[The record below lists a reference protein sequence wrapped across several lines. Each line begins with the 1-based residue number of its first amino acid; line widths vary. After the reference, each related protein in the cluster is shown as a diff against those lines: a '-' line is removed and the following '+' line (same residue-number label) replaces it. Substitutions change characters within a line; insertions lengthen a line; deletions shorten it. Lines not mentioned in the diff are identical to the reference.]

1 MQINLPKPNLP
12 KALDIPQLYLKQP
25 TADVP
30 AYKPIIIPP
39 SNLERPEGTQKV
51 KEDTT
56 AQPPSPKLDIP
67 VLDIQMPLP
76 TTEVMVTAVT
86 AALGAVATTTLAQP
100 LFEQI
105 KKFVTKQLNKRIE
118 AWKKKR
124 KEKDSSVNSKTPQ
137 KTKNTRSK
145 SLEHSSD

>member
-1 MQINLPKPNLP
+1 MKIPSANLPKP
-12 KALDIPQLYLKQP
+12 LDIPQMYFKPP

-30 AYKPIIIPP
+30 AFRPIIIPP
-39 SNLERPEGTQKV
+39 ADLERPEGTQKA
-51 KEDTT
+51 KEKETT
-56 AQPPSPKLDIP
+56 EQPPAPKLQIP
-67 VLDIQMPLP
+67 IIDIQMPLP
-76 TTEVMVTAVT
+76 TAEVMVTAVT

-124 KEKDSSVNSKTPQ
+124 KEKVSSES
-137 KTKNTRSK
+137 
-145 SLEHSSD
+145 

>member
-1 MQINLPKPNLP
+1 MTIPLPTPNLPKP
-12 KALDIPQLYLKQP
+12 LDIPQLYLKP
-25 TADVP
+25 PSARIP
-30 AYKPIIIPP
+30 SYKPMVIPP
-39 SNLERPEGTQKV
+39 ADLERPQETEPADDQKT
-51 KEDTT
+51 E
-56 AQPPSPKLDIP
+56 QPPAPKLDIP

-76 TTEVMVTAVT
+76 TAEVMVTAVT

-124 KEKDSSVNSKTPQ
+124 KEKDSLKNSKT
-137 KTKNTRSK
+137 
-145 SLEHSSD
+145 E

>member
-1 MQINLPKPNLP
+1 MTINIPTPNLP
-12 KALDIPQLYLKQP
+12 KALYIPQMYLKQP

-30 AYKPIIIPP
+30 AYKPIFIPP
-39 SNLERPEGTQKV
+39 SDLERPEGTQKA
-51 KEDTT
+51 KEKETT
-56 AQPPSPKLDIP
+56 EQPPKPKLEIP
-67 VLDIQMPLP
+67 IIDIQMPLP
-76 TTEVMVTAVT
+76 TAEVMVTAVT

-124 KEKDSSVNSKTPQ
+124 KEKVSSVS
-137 KTKNTRSK
+137 
-145 SLEHSSD
+145 

>member
-1 MQINLPKPNLP
+1 MSINIPTPNLPKPLY
-12 KALDIPQLYLKQP
+12 IPQMYLKQP

-30 AYKPIIIPP
+30 AFRPIVIPP
-39 SNLERPEGTQKV
+39 ANLERPEGTQKA
-51 KEDTT
+51 KEKETT
-56 AQPPSPKLDIP
+56 EQPESHKLQIP
-67 VLDIQMPLP
+67 IIDIQMPLP
-76 TTEVMVTAVT
+76 TAEVMVTAVT

-124 KEKDSSVNSKTPQ
+124 KEKVSSAS
-137 KTKNTRSK
+137 
-145 SLEHSSD
+145 

>member
-1 MQINLPKPNLP
+1 MGIFFLPP
-12 KALDIPQLYLKQP
+12 KQPKSLDIPQLYLRQP

-30 AYKPIIIPP
+30 AFRPIVIPP
-39 SNLERPEGTQKV
+39 ADLERPAGTQKAEE
-51 KEDTT
+51 KTT
-56 AQPPSPKLDIP
+56 EQPPAPSMKIP
-67 VLDIQMPLP
+67 VIDIQMPLP
-76 TTEVMVTAVT
+76 TAEVMVTAVT

-124 KEKDSSVNSKTPQ
+124 KEKVSSAS
-137 KTKNTRSK
+137 
-145 SLEHSSD
+145 

>member
-1 MQINLPKPNLP
+1 MSINLPRPDLP
-12 KALDIPQLYLKQP
+12 KSLYIPQMYLRQP

-30 AYKPIIIPP
+30 AFRPIVIPP
-39 SNLERPEGTQKV
+39 SDLERPAGTKAEE
-51 KEDTT
+51 KDT
-56 AQPPSPKLDIP
+56 AEVAPAPKLEIP
-67 VLDIQMPLP
+67 IIDIQMPLP
-76 TTEVMVTAVT
+76 TAEVMVTAVT

-124 KEKDSSVNSKTPQ
+124 KEKVSSAS
-137 KTKNTRSK
+137 
-145 SLEHSSD
+145 

>member
-1 MQINLPKPNLP
+1 MSINIPTPNLP
-12 KALDIPQLYLKQP
+12 KGLYIPQMYLKQP

-30 AYKPIIIPP
+30 ASRPIVIPP
-39 SNLERPEGTQKV
+39 SDLERPAGTKAEE
-51 KEDTT
+51 KETT
-56 AQPPSPKLDIP
+56 EQPAAPKLEIPIIDIK
-67 VLDIQMPLP
+67 MPLP
-76 TTEVMVTAVT
+76 TAEVMVTAVT

-124 KEKDSSVNSKTPQ
+124 KEKVSSAS
-137 KTKNTRSK
+137 
-145 SLEHSSD
+145 

>member
-1 MQINLPKPNLP
+1 M
-12 KALDIPQLYLKQP
+12 YLKQP
-25 TADVP
+25 VADVP
-30 AYKPIIIPP
+30 AFRPIVIPP
-39 SNLERPEGTQKV
+39 SDLERPAGTQKAEE
-51 KEDTT
+51 KT
-56 AQPPSPKLDIP
+56 AEPPAKPKLEIP

-76 TTEVMVTAVT
+76 TAEVMVTAVT

-124 KEKDSSVNSKTPQ
+124 KKKVSSVS
-137 KTKNTRSK
+137 
-145 SLEHSSD
+145 

>member
-1 MQINLPKPNLP
+1 MSINIPSLKLPKP
-12 KALDIPQLYLKQP
+12 LDIPQMYLKQP

-30 AYKPIIIPP
+30 SYRPIVVPP
-39 SNLERPEGTQKV
+39 ADLERPEGTQKA
-51 KEDTT
+51 KEKETT
-56 AQPPSPKLDIP
+56 EQPPKPELKIP

-76 TTEVMVTAVT
+76 TAEVMVTAVT

-124 KEKDSSVNSKTPQ
+124 KEKVSSES
-137 KTKNTRSK
+137 
-145 SLEHSSD
+145 

>member
-1 MQINLPKPNLP
+1 M
-12 KALDIPQLYLKQP
+12 YLKQP
-25 TADVP
+25 VADVP
-30 AYKPIIIPP
+30 AFRPIVIPP
-39 SNLERPEGTQKV
+39 SDLERPAGTQKAEE
-51 KEDTT
+51 KT
-56 AQPPSPKLDIP
+56 AAPPPKPKLEIP

-76 TTEVMVTAVT
+76 TAEVMVTAVT

-124 KEKDSSVNSKTPQ
+124 KKKVSSVS
-137 KTKNTRSK
+137 
-145 SLEHSSD
+145 

>member
-1 MQINLPKPNLP
+1 MEIPRANLP

-30 AYKPIIIPP
+30 AFRPIVIPP
-39 SNLERPEGTQKV
+39 ADLERP
-51 KEDTT
+51 KETKAEEKETT
-56 AQPPSPKLDIP
+56 EQPPAPKLQIP
-67 VLDIQMPLP
+67 VIDIEMPLP
-76 TTEVMVTAVT
+76 TAEVMVTAVT

-124 KEKDSSVNSKTPQ
+124 KEKVSSENLKT
-137 KTKNTRSK
+137 
-145 SLEHSSD
+145 E

>member
-1 MQINLPKPNLP
+1 MSIKIPTP
-12 KALDIPQLYLKQP
+12 DIPKSLYIPQMYLKQP
-25 TADVP
+25 VADVP
-30 AYKPIIIPP
+30 AFRPIVIPP
-39 SNLERPEGTQKV
+39 ADLERPAGTQKAEE
-51 KEDTT
+51 KT
-56 AQPPSPKLDIP
+56 AEPPPKPKLEIP

-76 TTEVMVTAVT
+76 TAEVMVTAVT

-124 KEKDSSVNSKTPQ
+124 REKQRRDSLAN
-137 KTKNTRSK
+137 
-145 SLEHSSD
+145 

>member
-1 MQINLPKPNLP
+1 MSIKIPTP
-12 KALDIPQLYLKQP
+12 DIPKSLYIPQMYLKQP
-25 TADVP
+25 VADVP
-30 AYKPIIIPP
+30 AFRPIVIPP
-39 SNLERPEGTQKV
+39 SDLERPEGTQKA
-51 KEDTT
+51 KEKETT
-56 AQPPSPKLDIP
+56 ETPAAPKLQIP

-76 TTEVMVTAVT
+76 TAEVMVTAVT

-124 KEKDSSVNSKTPQ
+124 KEKVSSAN
-137 KTKNTRSK
+137 
-145 SLEHSSD
+145 

>member
-1 MQINLPKPNLP
+1 MSINIPTPNLP
-12 KALDIPQLYLKQP
+12 KSLYIPQMYLKQP
-25 TADVP
+25 VADVP
-30 AYKPIIIPP
+30 AFRPIVIPP
-39 SNLERPEGTQKV
+39 SDLERPAGTKAEE
-51 KEDTT
+51 KDT
-56 AQPPSPKLDIP
+56 AEVAPAPKLEIP

-76 TTEVMVTAVT
+76 TAEVMVTAVT

-124 KEKDSSVNSKTPQ
+124 KEKQRRDSLAS
-137 KTKNTRSK
+137 
-145 SLEHSSD
+145 

>member
-1 MQINLPKPNLP
+1 MSIKIPTPDLPKSLY
-12 KALDIPQLYLKQP
+12 IPQMYLKQP
-25 TADVP
+25 VADVP

-39 SNLERPEGTQKV
+39 SDLERPEGTKAEE
-51 KEDTT
+51 KDT
-56 AQPPSPKLDIP
+56 AEVAPAPKLEIP

-76 TTEVMVTAVT
+76 TAEVMVTAVT

-124 KEKDSSVNSKTPQ
+124 KEKVSSAS
-137 KTKNTRSK
+137 
-145 SLEHSSD
+145 

>member
-1 MQINLPKPNLP
+1 MSINIPRPNLP
-12 KALDIPQLYLKQP
+12 KSLDIPQMYLRQP

-30 AYKPIIIPP
+30 AFRPIVIPP
-39 SNLERPEGTQKV
+39 SDLERPKDTKAEE
-51 KEDTT
+51 KETT
-56 AQPPSPKLDIP
+56 EPPPAPKLEIP
-67 VLDIQMPLP
+67 VIDIQMPLP
-76 TTEVMVTAVT
+76 TAEVMVTAVT

-124 KEKDSSVNSKTPQ
+124 KKKVSSAS
-137 KTKNTRSK
+137 
-145 SLEHSSD
+145 

>member
-1 MQINLPKPNLP
+1 LQINLPRPDLP
-12 KALDIPQLYLKQP
+12 KPLDIPQLYLKQP

-30 AYKPIIIPP
+30 AYRPIVIPP
-39 SNLERPEGTQKV
+39 SDLERPEGTEKAEEE
-51 KEDTT
+51 KTE
-56 AQPPSPKLDIP
+56 QPPAPKLEIP
-67 VLDIQMPLP
+67 IIDIQMPLP
-76 TTEVMVTAVT
+76 TAEVMVTAVT

-124 KEKDSSVNSKTPQ
+124 KEKVSSAN
-137 KTKNTRSK
+137 
-145 SLEHSSD
+145 

>member
-1 MQINLPKPNLP
+1 MSINLPRPNLP
-12 KALDIPQLYLKQP
+12 KALDIPEMYFRPP
-25 TADVP
+25 TANVP
-30 AYKPIIIPP
+30 SYKPIVVPP
-39 SNLERPEGTQKV
+39 SDLERP
-51 KEDTT
+51 KETKAEETT
-56 AQPPSPKLDIP
+56 TTETPPAPKLEIP

-76 TTEVMVTAVT
+76 TAEVMVTAVT

-124 KEKDSSVNSKTPQ
+124 KEKISSTS
-137 KTKNTRSK
+137 
-145 SLEHSSD
+145 

>member
-1 MQINLPKPNLP
+1 MTINIPTPNLP
-12 KALDIPQLYLKQP
+12 KALYIPQMYLKQP

-30 AYKPIIIPP
+30 AYKPIFIPP
-39 SNLERPEGTQKV
+39 SDLERPEGTQKA
-51 KEDTT
+51 KEKETT
-56 AQPPSPKLDIP
+56 EQPPKPKLEIP
-67 VLDIQMPLP
+67 IIDIQMPLP
-76 TTEVMVTAVT
+76 TAEVMVTAVT

-124 KEKDSSVNSKTPQ
+124 KEKFSSVS
-137 KTKNTRSK
+137 
-145 SLEHSSD
+145 

>member
-1 MQINLPKPNLP
+1 MSINLPTPNIP
-12 KALDIPQLYLKQP
+12 KALNIPQLYLKQP
-25 TADVP
+25 SAKVP
-30 AYKPIIIPP
+30 SYKPIVVPP
-39 SNLERPEGTQKV
+39 TDLERPPETRAEE
-51 KEDTT
+51 KETI
-56 AQPPSPKLDIP
+56 QPAPQPKLDIP

-76 TTEVMVTAVT
+76 TAEVMVTAVT

-124 KEKDSSVNSKTPQ
+124 KEKVSSVS
-137 KTKNTRSK
+137 
-145 SLEHSSD
+145 

>member
-1 MQINLPKPNLP
+1 MHIKIPTPDIPKPLY
-12 KALDIPQLYLKQP
+12 IPQMYLKQP
-25 TADVP
+25 VADVP
-30 AYKPIIIPP
+30 AFRPIVIPP
-39 SNLERPEGTQKV
+39 ADLERPAGTQKAEE
-51 KEDTT
+51 KT
-56 AQPPSPKLDIP
+56 AEPPPKPKLEIP

-76 TTEVMVTAVT
+76 TAEVMVTAVT

-124 KEKDSSVNSKTPQ
+124 KEKNQKVSSVS
-137 KTKNTRSK
+137 
-145 SLEHSSD
+145 

>member
-1 MQINLPKPNLP
+1 M
-12 KALDIPQLYLKQP
+12 YLRQP

-30 AYKPIIIPP
+30 AFRPIVIPP
-39 SNLERPEGTQKV
+39 RDLERPEVTQKAEE
-51 KEDTT
+51 KTT
-56 AQPPSPKLDIP
+56 EQPASPKLEIP
-67 VLDIQMPLP
+67 IIDIQMPLP
-76 TTEVMVTAVT
+76 TAEVMVTAVT

-124 KEKDSSVNSKTPQ
+124 KEKVSSAS
-137 KTKNTRSK
+137 
-145 SLEHSSD
+145 

>member
-1 MQINLPKPNLP
+1 MIKIPSADLP
-12 KALDIPQLYLKQP
+12 KALDIPQMYFKPP

-39 SNLERPEGTQKV
+39 ADLERPEGTQKAEE
-51 KEDTT
+51 KTT
-56 AQPPSPKLDIP
+56 EQPESPSLQIP

-76 TTEVMVTAVT
+76 TAEVMVTAVT

-124 KEKDSSVNSKTPQ
+124 KEKVSSVS
-137 KTKNTRSK
+137 
-145 SLEHSSD
+145 

>member
-1 MQINLPKPNLP
+1 MSIKIPTPNLP
-12 KALDIPQLYLKQP
+12 KALDIPQMYLKQP

-30 AYKPIIIPP
+30 AFRPIVIPP
-39 SNLERPEGTQKV
+39 SDLERPEGTKAEE
-51 KEDTT
+51 KDTVET
-56 AQPPSPKLDIP
+56 TPAPKLEIP

-76 TTEVMVTAVT
+76 TAEVMVTAVT

-124 KEKDSSVNSKTPQ
+124 KEKASSAS
-137 KTKNTRSK
+137 
-145 SLEHSSD
+145 

>member
-1 MQINLPKPNLP
+1 MGIFFLPPRSQ
-12 KALDIPQLYLKQP
+12 KALEIPEMYFK
-25 TADVP
+25 
-30 AYKPIIIPP
+30 PP
-39 SNLERPEGTQKV
+39 SARIPSFQPIVVPPSDLERPEGTKAEE
-51 KEDTT
+51 KETT
-56 AQPPSPKLDIP
+56 EQPPAPKLEIP

-76 TTEVMVTAVT
+76 TAEVMVTAVT

-124 KEKDSSVNSKTPQ
+124 KEKVSSAS
-137 KTKNTRSK
+137 
-145 SLEHSSD
+145 

>member
-1 MQINLPKPNLP
+1 MSINLPRPNLP
-12 KALDIPQLYLKQP
+12 KALDIPQMYLRQP

-30 AYKPIIIPP
+30 AYKPMIIPP
-39 SNLERPEGTQKV
+39 SDLERPAGTQKA
-51 KEDTT
+51 KEKTSE
-56 AQPPSPKLDIP
+56 PPPKPKLEIP

-76 TTEVMVTAVT
+76 TAEVMVTAVT

-124 KEKDSSVNSKTPQ
+124 KEKVSSVI
-137 KTKNTRSK
+137 
-145 SLEHSSD
+145 

>member
-1 MQINLPKPNLP
+1 MSIKIPTPNLP
-12 KALDIPQLYLKQP
+12 TALDIPQMYLKQP

-30 AYKPIIIPP
+30 AYKPIFIPP
-39 SNLERPEGTQKV
+39 SDLERPEGTQKA
-51 KEDTT
+51 KEKETT
-56 AQPPSPKLDIP
+56 EQPPKPKLEIP

-76 TTEVMVTAVT
+76 TAEVMVTAVT

-124 KEKDSSVNSKTPQ
+124 KEKVSSAS
-137 KTKNTRSK
+137 
-145 SLEHSSD
+145 

>member
-1 MQINLPKPNLP
+1 MQINFPKPNTP
-12 KALDIPQLYLKQP
+12 KALYIPQMYLRQP

-30 AYKPIIIPP
+30 AFRPIVIPP
-39 SNLERPEGTQKV
+39 ADLERPEGTQAAEEK
-51 KEDTT
+51 TT
-56 AQPPSPKLDIP
+56 AQPESPKLEIP
-67 VLDIQMPLP
+67 IIDIQMPLP
-76 TTEVMVTAVT
+76 TAEVMVTAVT

-124 KEKDSSVNSKTPQ
+124 KEKVSSAN
-137 KTKNTRSK
+137 
-145 SLEHSSD
+145 

>member
-1 MQINLPKPNLP
+1 MKIPSANLPKP
-12 KALDIPQLYLKQP
+12 LDIPQMYFKPP

-30 AYKPIIIPP
+30 AFRPIIIPP
-39 SNLERPEGTQKV
+39 ADLERPEGTQKAEE
-51 KEDTT
+51 KTT
-56 AQPPSPKLDIP
+56 EQPESPSLQIP
-67 VLDIQMPLP
+67 IIDIQMPLP
-76 TTEVMVTAVT
+76 TAEVMVTAVT

-124 KEKDSSVNSKTPQ
+124 KEKVSSVS
-137 KTKNTRSK
+137 
-145 SLEHSSD
+145 